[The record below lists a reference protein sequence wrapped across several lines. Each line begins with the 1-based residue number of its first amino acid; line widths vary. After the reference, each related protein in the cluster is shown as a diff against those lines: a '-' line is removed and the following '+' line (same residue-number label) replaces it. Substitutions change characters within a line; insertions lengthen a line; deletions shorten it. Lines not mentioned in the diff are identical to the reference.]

1 MGKIILAHGVT
12 YPSFYTFTAP
22 WRSLKRLNLAWDLG
36 KCDAHVDLTARVVDN
51 SNFLMENDKFWRKR
65 NTFLTRVQFHDFFF
79 FFYTTK
85 SHWKWE
91 SSSFDLTH
99 FPGIPFNWKRDWFPL
114 RCRRLSF
121 SPRRP
126 VCVSGVR
133 ESPDHI
139 WSELRSASVCK
150 AAEWLACVGSPELGH
165 WWIEGRGCFS
175 SPGSHELRLLHSVL
189 VCCGIPWGVTGNI
202 RGRRGCFD
210 GGGWVPDRR
219 YGWRSGGQSAPV
231 SQRVC
236 VYCSSALLHQFLKLG
251 AFILK
256 PDLHL
261 EKKRKK
267 GKLNRASDSC
277 FCYRIA
283 RNRIELE
290 KNAIINFYVLK
301 YFLETNAWYN
311 VDFKNSMRR

>member
-1 MGKIILAHGVT
+1 MGKIILAHGVI
-12 YPSFYTFTAP
+12 YPSFYTFT
-22 WRSLKRLNLAWDLG
+22 RHGEAWSDWISREIWENVKLMSISQPVLWIIPIFLWKITNFEENEIHFWLG
-36 KCDAHVDLTARVVDN
+36 HSFMIFCFCLFV
-51 SNFLMENDKFWRKR
+51 W
-65 NTFLTRVQFHDFFF
+65 

-85 SHWKWE
+85 VTE
-91 SSSFDLTH
+91 SGRVAALIWPAFQA
-99 FPGIPFNWKRDWFPL
+99 FPSIEKETCF
-114 RCRRLSF
+114 LSG
-121 SPRRP
+121 SDGSRS
-126 VCVSGVR
+126 VHAGGVR
-133 ESPDHI
+133 VSPDHI
-139 WSELRSASVCK
+139 WSGLRSASVCK

-261 EKKRKK
+261 EKKERKK
-267 GKLNRASDSC
+267 GKSKQSERQHL
-277 FCYRIA
+277 
-283 RNRIELE
+283 
-290 KNAIINFYVLK
+290 
-301 YFLETNAWYN
+301 FLLSNLA
-311 VDFKNSMRR
+311 